1 MLSGQAGKRFKTFCH
16 FLMLFFLNY
25 VVVISNVR
33 YASGV
38 VIVIIVIVNFIDD
51 VVCCYWE
58 VCVSSMINA
67 TKCPLYNPILDL
79 IVKFQKPCNS
89 RLQFLVNGQFAL
101 PPRRVRLIIKLKISC
116 LSKNETTQ
124 PGLEP

>member
-25 VVVISNVR
+25 VVVISNVC

-58 VCVSSMINA
+58 VCVSSMING
-67 TKCPLYNPILDL
+67 TKCPLYNPILYL

-89 RLQFLVNGQFAL
+89 RLQFSVNGQFTL
-101 PPRRVRLIIKLKISC
+101 PPKRVRLIINLKVSC